1 MVALKE
7 ENFCDTIFRESNSI
21 TNATDRQKKVI
32 DFKRKLNLNIVMFSL
47 NC

>member
-7 ENFCDTIFRESNSI
+7 KKFCDTIFRESNSI
-21 TNATDRQKKVI
+21 TNVTDRQKKVI